1 MISNIDVNGDTA
13 SLKRKREPKDDTPS
27 SLKKHRR
34 RSKLPEDAVAGES
47 ASAQDDQRMSNTALQ
62 HVNGGLELPDA
73 SSQPPDGAVRQRLA
87 SWKVSKPMGGR
98 MQDIDPVFSRDER
111 YIIITYNTSIQVY
124 STEDSLL
131 VRRIAL
137 PLTRTDDATELVA
150 THIVSAVLSKCDT
163 DYLWVACSDGRLWHI
178 NWTSGAGAD
187 TPFRIEAKKVLDVAV
202 DAVEIGG
209 QFEDVLLVL
218 KRLTKSSAQ
227 IVAYNVK
234 ALSTRSGKLLHTYD
248 ESPQLLR
255 SAAESRLI
263 IAAAKETVHIGL
275 LKAKKLASLDDMAYR
290 FHCFNVPDLVTCLDI
305 RHTMRAIKKGGSD
318 LQSVDL
324 VVGCARGAIYVY
336 HDLPSKLPGETSGS
350 SRAGVIQPKKYHW
363 HRRAVHS
370 VKWSQDGNY
379 LISGGYETVLVLWQ
393 VDTGRLDF
401 LPHLSATIENIVVS
415 PRGASYAIHLDDNS
429 TMILSTAEMR
439 PTMYVSGIQSLVLG
453 DRPSKESLVRRV
465 WRPVEEIAA
474 PLVASVNPRNPSQML
489 LCVGNGQQASLG
501 GGSTSTPLLQVFD
514 ISSFHGVTKHAL
526 ARTNPTDANVTSDG
540 VPIIEPTV
548 TKLAF
553 SQNGKWLAS
562 VDEWQPPERDADALL
577 TGSKTSAEACR
588 ERREIYLKFWEVGA
602 GDQPFQLVT
611 RINDAHYTDR
621 TQTIFDLA
629 SDPTSSRFA
638 TIGNDGTVRFWAPR
652 LRRRDGLAA
661 TGLGGQPLRSW
672 TCSRTVSLPIYEQ
685 QDDSVDIP
693 TKHTARSG
701 AITFSEDGSVLFAAF
716 GPPFGA
722 VVVAIDTKTG
732 TVRDVV
738 SGMFKGEIRAIKSL
752 SSSLVMLSEDLV
764 VYDIVSDEVLYNY
777 SLKETSE
784 DAKHLTQMAVN
795 YESRSVALVA
805 PVPNLNQG
813 KMKRGA
819 RSELVVLNI
828 EDDEPQLVHTFSHLI
843 TSVCATPSS
852 SGFIVVDSAAQIWSI
867 TEGTEQ
873 APLLQPL
880 ADLRVDDYDATGGEP
895 TRGEVQLLEG
905 DASDEEMED
914 ANQDVEMEDDDD
926 THAAV
931 VAPQRLAEVFS
942 AAPAFAMPPIED
954 IFYQVAGLLSTKPVR
969 A

>member
-1 MISNIDVNGDTA
+1 MDVNGDTA

-34 RSKLPEDAVAGES
+34 RSKLPEDSGAGES
-47 ASAQDDQRMSNTALQ
+47 ASAQDDQQPSNSALQ
-62 HVNGGLELPDA
+62 QINGGLEPPDA
-73 SSQPPDGAVRQRLA
+73 SSQPPDGAARERLA

-98 MQDIDPVFSRDER
+98 MLDIDPIFSSDER
-111 YIIITYNTSIQVY
+111 YLIVTYNTSIQVY

-137 PLTRTDDATELVA
+137 PVTRTDDATELVA

-163 DYLWVACSDGRLWHI
+163 DYLWVACSDGRIWHI
-178 NWTSGAGAD
+178 NWTSGAGAGN
-187 TPFRIEAKKVLDVAV
+187 PFRIEAKKVLDVAV
-202 DAVEIGG
+202 DVMEIGG
-209 QFEDVLLVL
+209 QSDDVLLVL

-234 ALSTRSGKLLHTYD
+234 ALSTKSGKLLHTYD

-255 SAAESRLI
+255 SAAEGRLI
-263 IAAAKETVHIGL
+263 VAAAKETVHIGL
-275 LKAKKLASLDDMAYR
+275 LKVRKLSSLDDLAYR
-290 FHCFNVPDLVTCLDI
+290 FHCFNVPDLVTSLDI
-305 RHTMRAIKKGGSD
+305 RHTLRAAKKGGFD

-324 VVGCARGAIYVY
+324 AVGCARGAIYVY
-336 HDLPSKLPGETSGS
+336 HDLLPKLPGEACGP
-350 SRAGVIQPKKYHW
+350 SRAGLIQPKKYHW
-363 HRRAVHS
+363 HRRAAHA

-379 LISGGYETVLVLWQ
+379 LISGGCETVLVLWQ
-393 VDTGRLDF
+393 VETGRLDF
-401 LPHLSATIENIVVS
+401 LPHLSAAIENIVVS
-415 PRGASYAIHLDDNS
+415 PRGASYAVHLDDNS

-465 WRPVEEIAA
+465 WRPVEEIVA
-474 PLVASVNPRNPSQML
+474 PLVAAANPRNPSQMV

-501 GGSTSTPLLQVFD
+501 GGSTSTPFLQVFD
-514 ISSFHGVTKHAL
+514 VASFHGITKHAI

-540 VPIIEPTV
+540 VPIVEPTV
-548 TKLAF
+548 TKLSF
-553 SQNGKWLAS
+553 SQDGKWLAS

-577 TGSKTSAEACR
+577 TGSKTSAEVCR

-602 GDQPFQLVT
+602 EDQSFQLVT
-611 RINDAHYTDR
+611 RVNDAHHTGR
-621 TQTIFDLA
+621 TETILDLA

-638 TIGNDGTVRFWAPR
+638 TIGNDGMVRFWSPR
-652 LRRRDGLAA
+652 LRKRDGLAA
-661 TGLGGQPLRSW
+661 TGPDGQPLRSW
-672 TCSRTVSLPIYEQ
+672 TCSRTVSLPTHEQ
-685 QDDSVDIP
+685 QDDPVDIP
-693 TKHTARSG
+693 TENTARSG

-716 GPPFGA
+716 GPPSA
-722 VVVAIDTKTG
+722 ADVVAIDTETG
-732 TVRDVV
+732 TIRDVV
-738 SGMFKGEIRAIKSL
+738 SGMFKGEIRAIRSL

-784 DAKHLTQMAVN
+784 DAKHLTQLAVN

-828 EDDEPQLVHTFSHLI
+828 EEDEPQLVQTFSHLI
-843 TSVCATPSS
+843 TSVCAAPLS
-852 SGFIVVDSAAQIWSI
+852 SGFIVVDSAAQILSI
-867 TEGTEQ
+867 TEGAEQ

-880 ADLRVDDYDATGGEP
+880 ADLGVDGSDASGREAL
-895 TRGEVQLLEG
+895 LLEG

-914 ANQDVEMEDDDD
+914 ADQDVEMEHDDD

-954 IFYQVAGLLSTKPVR
+954 IFYQVAGLFSTKP
-969 A
+969 AKA